1 MCNNALEY
9 LKQRS
14 KAPTES
20 VERTDQSDEWES
32 RPNLDREV
40 KISRST
46 AVGGSG
52 FARWSE
58 SAGYRTNRS
67 LDVVVNA
74 ARKANMM
81 EDVNSVTAVL
91 KPSASIRAWKAFRR
105 SAMAIRV
112 VRKVIVNM

>member
-1 MCNNALEY
+1 M
-9 LKQRS
+9 
-14 KAPTES
+14 
-20 VERTDQSDEWES
+20 
-32 RPNLDREV
+32 
-40 KISRST
+40 
-46 AVGGSG
+46 
-52 FARWSE
+52 
-58 SAGYRTNRS
+58 
-67 LDVVVNA
+67 DVVVNA